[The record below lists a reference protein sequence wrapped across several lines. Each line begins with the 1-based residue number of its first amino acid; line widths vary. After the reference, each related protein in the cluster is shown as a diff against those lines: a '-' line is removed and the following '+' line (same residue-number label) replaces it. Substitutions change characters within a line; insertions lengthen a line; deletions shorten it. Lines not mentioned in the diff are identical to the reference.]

1 MFCSFT
7 ACNNKST
14 VQNIWELGKHSIGVA
29 EACENIELIKIE
41 DGYEYFRI
49 KEDII
54 NGEATIADGEKV
66 LIDDESSEAED
77 SILVTKVK
85 DGVCYVYRNTPDVLY
100 MTLEYSDVTDED
112 KKAVDLSQYE

>member
-1 MFCSFT
+1 M
-7 ACNNKST
+7 
-14 VQNIWELGKHSIGVA
+14 
-29 EACENIELIKIE
+29 
-41 DGYEYFRI
+41 
-49 KEDII
+49 
-54 NGEATIADGEKV
+54 